1 MYNTDSQART
11 NWWTCYLRLSS
22 IIHITPETYQLWCTI
37 PWEKSVHF
45 LPLIFRTTCLFD
57 KRVVISR
64 FHCSL
69 AIQGIMI
76 HISFPTYIQ
85 CIVLSTRNFI
95 PNWFNKRTTLLQ
107 ACTFIQS
114 EAKTEPVKKRTN
126 TKTQKAVISMP
137 TLISL
142 CHAFNRS
149 QYNKCF
155 TSFLPYIQYNV
166 ISKSKF
172 SRELIQRQSLLFIQA
187 FKVVQG

>member
-1 MYNTDSQART
+1 MCNLWSLRQHWLPQTRT

-22 IIHITPETYQLWCTI
+22 IIHIAPETCQLWCTI
-37 PWEKSVHF
+37 PWEESVHF

-64 FHCSL
+64 FHCSV

-76 HISFPTYIQ
+76 HIPFPSCIQ
-85 CIVLSTRNFI
+85 CTVLGTRKFI
-95 PNWFNKRTTLLQ
+95 PHWFNKRTSLLQ

-142 CHAFNRS
+142 QKVMLLIGHNTINASCLS
-149 QYNKCF
+149 YL
-155 TSFLPYIQYNV
+155 T
-166 ISKSKF
+166 F
-172 SRELIQRQSLLFIQA
+172 SIMQI
-187 FKVVQG
+187 